1 MRATNFLATA
11 LSAVLFASPGFA
23 QSTGTPAP
31 EKPKLIVAISVDQF
45 SSELY
50 RRYLAGYTGGL
61 RTLSDGV
68 AYPVGYQS
76 HAATETCPGHSTILS
91 GRHPAA
97 TGIVANSWFDLK
109 TGSAIYCVATPGS
122 SDPNARGP
130 QNLHVTT
137 LGDWVKAAEPGARS
151 YALSGKDR
159 AAITM
164 GGQNPD
170 GAYWWVDGVG
180 FTTSTFAGPAGPAGP
195 AASASLKRYDTALF
209 ARWKAA
215 PPVIWPA
222 ASPTCAALEKPETFG
237 KITLSGAIPP
247 DLAAHVEENPAF
259 LETTDFQDNLRAS
272 PLFDQ
277 ALEAFAETIVTTRH
291 LGHGPATDVLA
302 VSFSANDYVGHRYGN
317 GGPEM
322 CVQQTALDATLG
334 KFLTF
339 LRGQNTPFVV
349 VMTADHGG
357 TDAAEREHRHDADAT
372 RLDSAAFI
380 ARLNKAV
387 AGTLGLSYEPVVG
400 DDPQQLYINVGPDA
414 DLHAKVQD
422 ATVAWLKKQPEV
434 RDIFTRA
441 AIEAAVVPPHTTPDK
456 LSIDQRFHESY
467 DPARSGDIAVAYA
480 PRTSFGLPRGPG
492 DVVAG
497 HGSPWD
503 YDRQVPILFWW
514 PGAAKDT
521 RTAPIE
527 TVDIAPTLA
536 GLAKV
541 RTPVVDGVC
550 LQLGSGSSDNCG
562 K

>member
-1 MRATNFLATA
+1 MRATQFLVAA
-11 LSAVLFASPGFA
+11 ACAVVLAAPAIA
-23 QSTGTPAP
+23 QDGGTPAP
-31 EKPKLIVAISVDQF
+31 VKPKLIVAISVDQF

-50 RRYLAGYTGGL
+50 RRYLASYTGGL

-97 TGIVANSWFDLK
+97 TGIVANTWFDVN

-122 SDPNARGP
+122 ADPNARGP
-130 QNLHVTT
+130 QNLHTTT

-151 YALSGKDR
+151 YAVSGKDR

-164 GGQNPD
+164 GGQHPD

-180 FTTSTFAGPAGPAGP
+180 FTTSSFAGPAG
-195 AASASLKRYDTALF
+195 AAVTTALKRYDTAVF
-209 ARWKAA
+209 ARWKAT
-215 PPVIWPA
+215 PPLLWPA
-222 ASPTCAALEKPETFG
+222 ASPTCAALERPETFG

-247 DLAAHVEENPAF
+247 DLAAHVEDNPAF
-259 LETTDFQDNLRAS
+259 LQTTDFQDNLRAS

-277 ALEAFAETIVTTRH
+277 ALEAFAENVVTTHR

-302 VSFSANDYVGHRYGN
+302 VSFSANDYIGHRYGN

-322 CVQQTALDATLG
+322 CVQQAALDATLG
-334 KFLTF
+334 KLVTF
-339 LRGQNTPFVV
+339 LRAQDTPFVV
-349 VMTADHGG
+349 VLTADHGA

-372 RLDSAAFI
+372 RFDSGAFVG
-380 ARLNKAV
+380 RLNKAV
-387 AGTLGLSYEPVVG
+387 EADLSLSFEPIVG

-414 DLHAKVQD
+414 ALRTKVQ
-422 ATVAWLKKQPEV
+422 AAAIAWLKKQPEV
-434 RDIFTRA
+434 RAIFTRA
-441 AIEAAVVPPHTTPDK
+441 EVEAAVVPPHTTPDK
-456 LSIDQRFHESY
+456 LSMDQRFHESY
-467 DPARSGDIAVAYA
+467 DRTRSGDIAVAYA
-480 PRTSFGLPRGPG
+480 PRVSFGVPRGPG
-492 DVVAG
+492 DTVAG
-497 HGSPWD
+497 HGTPWD

-514 PGAAKDT
+514 PGAAKDI

-536 GLAKV
+536 ALAKV
-541 RTPVVDGVC
+541 PTPVVDGVC
-550 LQLGSGSSDNCG
+550 LTLTKGMCP
-562 K
+562 

>member
-1 MRATNFLATA
+1 MRATKFLAAALATA
-11 LSAVLFASPGFA
+11 LLAAPGFA
-23 QSTGTPAP
+23 QTADAPAP
-31 EKPKLIVAISVDQF
+31 TRPKLIVAISVDQY

-50 RRYLAGYTGGL
+50 RRYLSSYSLGMKTM
-61 RTLSDGV
+61 SDGV
-68 AYPVGYQS
+68 AYPIGYQS

-91 GRHPAA
+91 GRHPAS
-97 TGIVANSWFDLK
+97 TGIVANSWFDVK
-109 TGSAIYCVATPGS
+109 TGSSVYCVATPGS

-151 YALSGKDR
+151 YAVSGKDR

-164 GGQNPD
+164 GGQHPD
-170 GAYWWVDGVG
+170 GAYWYVDGIG
-180 FTTSTFAGPAGPAGP
+180 FTTSPFAGPAGPVVTTA
-195 AASASLKRYDTALF
+195 LKRYDTGLF
-209 ARWKAA
+209 ARWKAV
-215 PPVIWPA
+215 PPILWPA
-222 ASPTCAALEKPETFG
+222 PSPTCVALEKPETFG
-237 KITLSGAIPP
+237 KITLSGNIPP

-259 LETTDFQDNLRAS
+259 LQTTDFQDNLRAS

-277 ALEAFAETIVTTRH
+277 TLEGFAESVVTAHH

-302 VSFSANDYVGHRYGN
+302 VSFSANDYIGHRYGN

-322 CVQQTALDATLG
+322 CVQQAALDATIG
-334 KFLTF
+334 KLLTF
-339 LRGQNTPFVV
+339 LRAQDTSFVV
-349 VMTADHGG
+349 VLTADHGAS
-357 TDAAEREHRHDADAT
+357 DAAEREHRHDADAT
-372 RLDSAAFI
+372 RLDSTAFVG
-380 ARLNKAV
+380 RLNKAV
-387 AGTLGLSYEPVVG
+387 ESELGLSFEPIVG

-414 DLHAKVQD
+414 DLHAKVQ
-422 ATVAWLKKQPEV
+422 AAAIAWLKKQPEV

-441 AIEAAVVPPHTTPDK
+441 EVVAAVVPPHTSPEK

-480 PRTSFGLPRGPG
+480 PRTSFGYPRGPG
-492 DVVAG
+492 DTVAG

-521 RTAPIE
+521 RSAPIE

-541 RTPVVDGVC
+541 PTPVVDGVC
-550 LQLGSGSSDNCG
+550 LDLDRGPNDSCAR
-562 K
+562 